1 MFQHS
6 RFLLVVV
13 IATIATAAAAFHYM
27 LATVSAL
34 WIRFNKYYVY

>member
-13 IATIATAAAAFHYM
+13 IATIAAAAAFHYM